1 MTLEEYLE
9 DQYHSDSQDI
19 STIEEVLREV
29 AKLFEVTYDGTQFCW
44 PYELRA
50 NDSTVAGRRSQGT
63 FAGSQ
68 VAYLSGPITSGPRY
82 IDALKNG
89 ASQSEFEQIKRQN
102 CEEIISEVKKLRSQ
116 RHEIV
121 IEPASLQFPE
131 WSQSDYHALWERL
144 IERHIRLV
152 ILMPGW
158 QYSIGCAIEF
168 AHASA
173 HDIRTETLAGAP
185 VSIDDG
191 VELISAACDEL
202 RKAGNN
208 PEFARLVTKLSTVVT
223 RLRQL
228 LRPASVKSD
237 SLRKDASLN
246 LMAERGFN
254 VAQFVS
260 FAPRNRKPELAFGR
274 IAGQSANARFVNLRS
289 ALEALL
295 NASAERS
302 INVRSFHPHDAQSRE
317 FIYGLKN
324 IDTAASAVERLSGEG
339 LHTIVNETIDVT
351 DGGVSGVLM
360 GGVLEFAPD
369 DTPRCVEKPGTVSL
383 PRVWGQELLSTV
395 YSFPVALPF
404 PYASRVEFSLHP
416 RPCGWRKTNIL
427 VWEYADQESLREKPQ
442 LVWPNKFSRLIGD
455 KAFGLLV
462 AHHLGLPVPWTTVV
476 SRRIAP
482 FSFGRSTDWNEHWIR
497 TAPPEQAPG
506 LFSTHRGWRDP
517 FVLLQG
523 EDPEGHGIASV
534 LSQAGVN
541 PAFSGALIV
550 GADGTPI
557 IEGRPGTGDA
567 LMLGEAQPE
576 DLPGPIIRDVRE
588 LYSKAV
594 AALGP
599 VRFEWVHDRKQ
610 AWIVQLHRGATE
622 TDHMNLT
629 SGDANDWIEFDITAG
644 LAALRLF
651 LAKLPV
657 STGVVLKGRVGL
669 TSHLADLV
677 RKAKVPAKIA
687 S

>member
-1 MTLEEYLE
+1 MTNP
-9 DQYHSDSQDI
+9 DDV
-19 STIEEVLREV
+19 STLHKAIIQ
-29 AKLFEVTYDGTQFCW
+29 AWDC
-44 PYELRA
+44 A
-50 NDSTVAGRRSQGT
+50 

-82 IDALKNG
+82 IDALKDG
-89 ASQSEFEQIKRQN
+89 ASQSDLEQIKRQN
-102 CEEIISEVKKLRSQ
+102 CEEIMLEVRRLRTQ
-116 RHEIV
+116 RREIV
-121 IEPASLQFPE
+121 IEPASLQLPE
-131 WSQSDYHALWERL
+131 WSQSDYHTLWEQL

-173 HDIRTETLAGAP
+173 HNIRAETLAGAP

-191 VELISAACDEL
+191 IELIAGACNEL
-202 RKAGNN
+202 RKIGKIPAL
-208 PEFARLVTKLSTVVT
+208 ARLVTKLSAVVT
-223 RLRQL
+223 RLREL
-228 LRPASVKSD
+228 LRPATSKFD
-237 SLRKDASLN
+237 GLNKDASLN

-260 FAPRNRKPELAFGR
+260 FVPKNRKPQLTFSR
-274 IAGQSANARFVNLRS
+274 ISSQRANAKFVTLRA
-289 ALEALL
+289 ALEALF

-317 FIYGLKN
+317 FIYGLTN
-324 IDTAASAVERLSGEG
+324 IEDAASAVERLSAEG
-339 LHTIVNETIDVT
+339 LHTIVNETIDVN

-427 VWEYADQESLREKPQ
+427 VWEYADRESPREKPQ

-455 KAFGLLV
+455 KVFGLLV

-482 FSFGRSTDWNEHWIR
+482 FSFGRSTDWDEHWIR

-506 LFSTHRGWRDP
+506 VFSTHRGWRDP

-523 EDPEGHGIASV
+523 EDPGGKGIASV

-541 PAFSGALIV
+541 PAYSGALIV
-550 GADGTPI
+550 GADGTAI

-576 DLPGPIIRDVRE
+576 DLPESIIRDVQE
-588 LYSKAV
+588 LYSKAI

-599 VRFEWVHDRKQ
+599 VRFEWVHDCKQ

-629 SGDANDWIEFDITAG
+629 LGEANDWIEFDITAG

-657 STGVVLKGRVGL
+657 STGVILKGRVGL